1 MSSSAVAFSSSAA
14 SSVGVITS
22 NTTLYVSPDGS
33 DTVNTGTSSSP
44 FKTLDRA
51 LSSLTNRRISD
62 GVTVTI
68 FITGAVSFNGAN
80 ERHTFSAT
88 TFEHPDGERIVI
100 SGAKSVPVTIQ
111 SISSYNANS
120 ATTGGYYMEAHVQSS
135 SGITVGD
142 FVFIHEPNYRD
153 SSKPTGGPIIYEVD
167 FENERMAV
175 RSTEHTGNA
184 GETYDNWIATSRKLL
199 ATGPH
204 QVVSTEGLLSSTP
217 TVLLFVR
224 HENTWE
230 DTRTSTDDRDAFV
243 TPQGIALSASGI
255 FNSNGSLIN
264 TYSSPILGNI
274 SSGTPGLTGAAN
286 VEYGGVS
293 KESFTTAFDKR
304 HVNLSANVVKT
315 RLNFDS
321 TDGLKI
327 LSSIGRIEDIILCG
341 PAHAGAN
348 GGTYA
353 PESNTKTG
361 IYIGPNVNCVLKN
374 VGVSGFDKGIHIDHG
389 SLTADQVFAS
399 GNNYNVYCDNGRSY
413 LNESIVTGSGNSSIY
428 ATNNSSL
435 VLKNTIVT
443 ANKSNGIELD
453 NGSVAE
459 MNYCNVSLNGGNAV
473 VSNESIVDLTGTT
486 AAYGVT
492 SDASLGIYSFGTN
505 GYNGRFFVQSRDG
518 NWLFHNKLAGVRLD
532 QNSTLNLSGSV
543 VSYNGESGV
552 FSIGSQ
558 INAFRSNVWAN
569 GGSFDAA
576 ITGITQSSIT
586 SIYDGTVRLED
597 TSVGNS
603 VRGIYLNGSYM
614 SDSAGQ
620 IVGNTNEGLYAEMK
634 SLVRLLDT
642 GITGNS
648 MDISAN
654 YLTTVFLDNGTN
666 TVNPNTETGTTS
678 DIIVAESIA

>member
-1 MSSSAVAFSSSAA
+1 MSSSAVAFSTGA
-14 SSVGVITS
+14 SSISVVSS
-22 NTTLYVSPDGS
+22 NTSIYVSPNGS
-33 DTVNTGTSSSP
+33 DTVNTGSSSSP
-44 FKTLDRA
+44 FKTLGHA
-51 LSSLTNRRISD
+51 LETLKNKRISP

-68 FITGAVSFNGAN
+68 FVTGAVSFNGAN

-100 SGAKSVPVTIQ
+100 SGEKATPVTIQ

-120 ATTGGYYMEAHVQSS
+120 ATTGGYYMEAHLNAS

-142 FVFIHEPNYRD
+142 FIFIHEPNYRE
-153 SSKPTGGPIIYEVD
+153 SSKPAGGPIIYEVD

-175 RSTEHTGNA
+175 RSAEHSGNA
-184 GETYDNWIATSRKLL
+184 GQTYDNWIATSRKTL

-204 QVVSTEGLLSSTP
+204 QVVATNGLLSATP

-224 HENTWE
+224 HDNPWE
-230 DTRTSTDDRDAFV
+230 DTRTSTDDRSAFV
-243 TPQGIALSASGI
+243 TPQGIVLSASGI
-255 FNSNGSLIN
+255 FNTNGSLIN

-274 SSGTPGLTGAAN
+274 SSGTLGLTGAADT
-286 VEYGGVS
+286 EFGGVS
-293 KESFTTAFDKR
+293 GETFFTSIDRR
-304 HVNLSANVVKT
+304 HVNLSANVLKT

-327 LSSIGRIEDIILCG
+327 LSSIGRIEDIVLCG
-341 PAHAGAN
+341 PAHAGSA

-361 IYIGPNVNCVLKN
+361 IYIAPNVNCVLKN
-374 VGVSGFDKGIHIDHG
+374 VGISGFDKGIYIDHG
-389 SLTADQVFAS
+389 SMTADQVFAS
-399 GNNYNVYCDNGRSY
+399 GNNYNVFCDSGRAY

-428 ATNNSSL
+428 GTNNSSL
-435 VLKNTIVT
+435 VVKNTIIA
-443 ANKSNGIELD
+443 ANKSNGVELH

-459 MNYCNVSLNGGNAV
+459 MNYCNVSLNGTNGIL
-473 VSNESIVDLTGTT
+473 SNGSIVELSGTT
-486 AAYGVT
+486 SAYGAT

-518 NWLFHNKLAGVRLD
+518 NWLFHNKQAGIRLD

-552 FSIGSQ
+552 LSIGSQ

-569 GGSFDAA
+569 GGSLGAA
-576 ITGITQSSIT
+576 ITGITQSSIA
-586 SIYDGTVRLED
+586 SVYDGTVRLEN

-642 GITGNS
+642 GVTGNS
-648 MDISAN
+648 TDISAN
-654 YLTTVFLDNGTN
+654 YLTTVFLDNGAN
-666 TVNPNTETGTTS
+666 TVNPNTTTGTTS